1 MSNWFDVDKAGLKKV
16 QSEKD
21 KFFIIQEL
29 ISNALDEN
37 INSINVELIK
47 DKTNGSSRT
56 YKLSVKDDSP
66 DGFKNL
72 SHAYTMFADSYKKG
86 NVKQRGRF
94 NLGEKLAL
102 AMFKNAQIISTKG
115 SVLFSEKG
123 RTTNRCKT
131 KSGTTFIG
139 RLTLTYDECQS
150 MLNKAKDIIVPKGIT
165 LKVNN
170 LHIDRCD
177 DVIKTFKTFLPT
189 IISDADGNLTKT
201 VRETVVEIYPKSRNQ
216 GMIYELG
223 IPVVE
228 SDVDY
233 DINVMQKIPLN
244 KDRDNVTPAYNK
256 KLCAEV
262 LNHCHNYLT
271 EEQVKHGWVTTA
283 LEQADSKAVAD
294 VISKKHG
301 EDAVVYDL
309 KDTEANK
316 KAFAD
321 SREIIHGGSYNSKV
335 WENIRTVSK
344 NTDLFKSAGQYP
356 QYAKPKFGGGAKP
369 VERTEKI
376 NEVVDYA
383 KDMFFKLFTAELN
396 VSVHD
401 GSGASAT
408 FCRATNGLSLFYN
421 VLGKKWFDLEN
432 NKEKILSLLIHEF
445 AHYIESDHLS
455 KNFHDACCD
464 IGAKWFMLNEKD
476 SRLC

>member
-1 MSNWFDVDKAGLKKV
+1 MSNNWFDVNKSGLKKI

-21 KFFIIQEL
+21 KFFIVSEL
-29 ISNALDEN
+29 VSNSFDED
-37 INSINVELIK
+37 INVCEVHVWK
-47 DKTNGSSRT
+47 SQTSSGK
-56 YKLSVKDDSP
+56 YFIQVKDDSP
-66 DGFKNL
+66 DGFRNL
-72 SHAYTMFADSYKKG
+72 SHSYTMFAESYKKD

-94 NLGEKLAL
+94 NIGEKFAL
-102 AMFKNAQIISTKG
+102 SMFDNARIQSTRGTVIFNGDGRKKVSTKTK
-115 SVLFSEKG
+115 KG
-123 RTTNRCKT
+123 TIFTGEIKM
-131 KSGTTFIG
+131 KHEDYVSI
-139 RLTLTYDECQS
+139 LEQS
-150 MLNKAKDIIVPKGIT
+150 KKMICPVDVEY
-165 LKVNN
+165 KVNN
-170 LHIDRCD
+170 EIISRRKSISSFVC
-177 DVIKTFKTFLPT
+177 TLPT
-189 IISDADGNLTKT
+189 IIADIRGNLNKSYKQ
-201 VRETVVEIYPKSRNQ
+201 TVVSVYPKSSEK
-216 GMIYELG
+216 GKIFELG
-223 IPVVE
+223 IPVVDIDIDY
-228 SDVDY
+228 DVD
-233 DINVMQKIPLN
+233 IEQKIPLN
-244 KDRDNVTPAYNK
+244 KDRDNVTPAFRK
-256 KLCAEV
+256 QLCTEV
-262 LNHCHNYLT
+262 LNHCFKDLSK
-271 EEQVKHGWVTTA
+271 EQVKTGWVMTA
-283 LEQADSKAVAD
+283 LENAKPEAVQD
-294 VISKKHG
+294 VLTKKHG

>member
-123 RTTNRCKT
+123 RSTNRCKT

-356 QYAKPKFGGGAKP
+356 QYAKPKFRGGAKE
-369 VERTEKI
+369 VSQTKEME
-376 NEVVDYA
+376 EVVNYA
-383 KDMFFKLFTAELN
+383 KDMFFRLFNKTLD
-396 VSVHD
+396 VSIHD

-445 AHYIESDHLS
+445 AHYVESDHLS